1 MWKLARNDPSCSAV
15 SKRYDEMED
24 AFSQFAAGLSRE
36 DQDLVWGF
44 VTTSD
49 ELDFCVMELMCEL
62 FNIDPAAYLE
72 KLEAGGTTEG
82 DCHASV
88 RTGSQ

>member
-49 ELDFCVMELMCEL
+49 ELDFCVMGLMCEI
-62 FNIDPAAYLE
+62 FDIDPAAYLE
-72 KLEAGGTTEG
+72 KLESDPHGAGLPIK
-82 DCHASV
+82 
-88 RTGSQ
+88 GSP